1 MDTFFELLIT
11 FGRFLVGL
19 WPLMFLAVLAGVI
32 KRKKGFGVMLRTTIK
47 ALMASWGFFALLHM
61 VFYFFKMDTFRLLP
75 EDINMKVFLCVG
87 LILMPFELAVMLEE
101 RHKKVKA
108 ETLEEM
114 KALSASQFEE
124 LVAETYRAQGHK
136 VEVIG
141 APGDHGI
148 DLVVHTRRGE
158 TWLVQCKKYRG
169 RVGEPV
175 IRDFYGVLRASNAD
189 AGAVVTTGII
199 TSAARLWAEGKPIF
213 LYDGDDFLKVV
224 QAANIRKSIRIR
236 PQRKSVPAAPADL
249 DVDEGTENEKV
260 ASKLEEGTPFLGTAV
275 AAGNAGVASA
285 VMPDM
290 VSSPQSKFETAAA
303 SIFTPPAPKREA
315 VQDSEFEMPEPKND
329 MLPESIFAMPA
340 PKSEAVPE
348 PAFVMPAPKS
358 EAVPEPAF
366 VMSAPK
372 YEPEPELAYA
382 APATKAP
389 QPHTDP
395 YPVQDK
401 RPFMNM
407 VFEAPVPAASK
418 ESEVALDFE
427 DEPVTEPAATTTF
440 ESTADFDKRPF
451 MTLDDAPVCPACGI
465 PMLLKT
471 ENRLF
476 FKPKQQYICQNA
488 PSCDETIDID

>member
-19 WPLMFLAVLAGVI
+19 WPLMFLAVLVGVI
-32 KRKKGFGVMLRTTIK
+32 KRKKGFGAMLRTSVN

-75 EDINMKVFLCVG
+75 EDINMKIFLCVG

-101 RHKKVKA
+101 RNKKVKA

-249 DVDEGTENEKV
+249 DVDEGTESEKV
-260 ASKLEEGTPFLGTAV
+260 ASKLEEGTPFLGTAF
-275 AAGNAGVASA
+275 AAANAGLAIST
-285 VMPDM
+285 MPEM
-290 VSSPQSKFETAAA
+290 VSSPQSKFETATA

-329 MLPESIFAMPA
+329 TLPESIFAMPA
-340 PKSEAVPE
+340 PKTEAVLEPE
-348 PAFVMPAPKS
+348 FVMP
-358 EAVPEPAF
+358 
-366 VMSAPK
+366 APK

-418 ESEVALDFE
+418 ESEVAVDVE
-427 DEPVTEPAATTTF
+427 EEPLSEAVATATV

-488 PSCDETIDID
+488 PSCDETIDVD

>member
-1 MDTFFELLIT
+1 MQLKLCILYCGGRGMDTFFELLIT

-32 KRKKGFGVMLRTTIK
+32 KRKKGFGAMLRTTIK

-213 LYDGDDFLKVV
+213 LYDGDEFLKVV

-236 PQRKSVPAAPADL
+236 PQRKSVAAAPADL
-249 DVDEGTENEKV
+249 DVDEETESIKEG
-260 ASKLEEGTPFLGTAV
+260 SKFEEGTPFLGTAF
-275 AAGNAGVASA
+275 AAANAGLATSF
-285 VMPDM
+285 MPEM
-290 VSSPQSKFETAAA
+290 VSSPQSKFETTNA

-315 VQDSEFEMPEPKND
+315 VAVSEFTMPARKNETI
-329 MLPESIFAMPA
+329 PESVFAMPA
-340 PKSEAVPE
+340 PKVETVPE
-348 PAFVMPAPKS
+348 PAFVMP
-358 EAVPEPAF
+358 EL
-366 VMSAPK
+366 K
-372 YEPEPELAYA
+372 YKTEPEPAYA
-382 APATKAP
+382 APVTKAP

-407 VFEAPVPAASK
+407 VFEAPVPAATK
-418 ESEVALDFE
+418 ESEVAVDVE
-427 DEPVTEPAATTTF
+427 DEPLSEAVATATV

-488 PSCDETIDID
+488 PSCDETIDVD